1 MTLDTHILRTRREF
15 LTTTASG
22 LGMIALGS
30 LLTQDNILTANTVA
44 PSSNPL
50 APRRPHFPAKAKS
63 CIFIFMEGG
72 PSQMDLFDP
81 KPKLNEL
88 HGQPLPDSL
97 LKNVRFA
104 FIQKDSARL
113 MGSPRTF
120 KKFGQSG

>member
-1 MTLDTHILRTRREF
+1 MNPLDHYILRTRREF

-22 LGMIALGS
+22 LGLAALGS
-30 LLTQDNILTANTVA
+30 LLTHENILTANTA
-44 PSSNPL
+44 ITNPL
-50 APRRPHFPAKAKS
+50 APRRSHFPAKAKH

-81 KPKLNEL
+81 KPKLNDL

-113 MGSPRTF
+113 MGSPRKF
-120 KKFGQSG
+120 KQHGQSG